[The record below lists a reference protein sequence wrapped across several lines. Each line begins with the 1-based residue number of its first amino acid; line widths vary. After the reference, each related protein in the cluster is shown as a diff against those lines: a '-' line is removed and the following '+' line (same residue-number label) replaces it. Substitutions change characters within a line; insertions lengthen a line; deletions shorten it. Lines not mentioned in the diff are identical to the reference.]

1 MQVIGSCASAPMEDP
16 QTLPQA
22 LKDAFTATQKLLEY
36 RCATPSP
43 RALVV
48 AFIDP
53 GLSMPPPPFNA

>member
-1 MQVIGSCASAPMEDP
+1 MQVIGCCASAPMEDP

-43 RALVV
+43 RALV
-48 AFIDP
+48 AAP
-53 GLSMPPPPFNA
+53 PLMPR

>member
-1 MQVIGSCASAPMEDP
+1 MQVIGCCASAPMEDP

-43 RALVV
+43 QALTPW
-48 AFIDP
+48 AIEA
-53 GLSMPPPPFNA
+53 SAS